1 MAMAD
6 ESTPH
11 ISLQVPQ
18 PRIRRS
24 SATSSA
30 HSSSAEDDSTSSNP
44 ARRPQSSTTANHV
57 SSHLGASSDRISRRR
72 STKSTSS
79 GSRGVLPHGT
89 TTAMA
94 STTAPAGEITYTPT
108 THRISK
114 AKKGK
119 KVHACE
125 HPGCTK
131 IFTRAEHRKYDGS
144 SRASHVCSVTDIE
157 CRRHEANHNSEPLY
171 QCWVQE
177 CRKPFQRSDLLARH
191 MERQ

>member
-11 ISLQVPQ
+11 TSLQVPQ
-18 PRIRRS
+18 PRVRRS

-30 HSSSAEDDSTSSNP
+30 YSSNAEGDSTSSNP
-44 ARRPQSSTTANHV
+44 SRRPQPFTTSSNV
-57 SSHLGASSDRISRRR
+57 SSHPVASSDRFRRR
-72 STKSTSS
+72 QSTKLTSS
-79 GSRGVLPHGT
+79 GPREALSHGT
-89 TTAMA
+89 TSAMPSMTAA
-94 STTAPAGEITYTPT
+94 AGEVTYTPT

-131 IFTRAEHRKYDGS
+131 IFTRAEHRKYDGLS
-144 SRASHVCSVTDIE
+144 QCIQIYSVTDIE